1 MPVMRLI
8 LLSML
13 FISALSLAGA
23 EKTTHE
29 ADGDHGHLGHKNM
42 GITGE
47 VSNAEVLKSERFKRL
62 VSGSPTYNVAVVSV
76 NGMVCD
82 FCARGVE
89 KTFAKDRDVVK
100 IDIDLELGSVLIAYG
115 SSAQPSAQDIDKRIR
130 SNGLDVVDIEI
141 YRG

>member
-1 MPVMRLI
+1 MRL
-8 LLSML
+8 LLMSML
-13 FISALSLAGA
+13 FVSASNLASA
-23 EKTTHE
+23 ENAGHE
-29 ADGDHGHLGHKNM
+29 ADGDHEHMSHQST

-47 VSNAEVLKSERFKRL
+47 VSNAEVLNSERFERL
-62 VSGSPTYNVAVVSV
+62 VSGSPTYTVAVVSV

-89 KTFAKDRDVVK
+89 KAFAKDPDVMK
-100 IDIDLELGSVLIAYG
+100 IDVDLELGSVLIAYG
-115 SSAQPSAQDIDKRIR
+115 SEAQPSERDIDKRIR

>member
-1 MPVMRLI
+1 MRLT

-13 FISALSLAGA
+13 FISALSAAGA
-23 EKTTHE
+23 ENTAHE
-29 ADGDHGHLGHKNM
+29 AEGDHGNLGHKSM

-47 VSNAEVLKSERFKRL
+47 VSAAEVLKSERFKRL
-62 VSGSPTYNVAVVSV
+62 VSGSQTYNVAVVSV

-89 KTFAKDRDVVK
+89 KTFAKDPDVVK

-115 SSAQPSAQDIDKRIR
+115 SAAQPSAEDIDNRIR
-130 SNGLDVVDIEI
+130 ANGLDVVDIEI
-141 YRG
+141 FRG

>member
-1 MPVMRLI
+1 MRLS
-8 LLSML
+8 LLSIL
-13 FISALSLAGA
+13 FISASNLASA
-23 EKTTHE
+23 ENAAHE
-29 ADGDHGHLGHKNM
+29 ANGDHGHMSHQSA

-47 VSNAEVLKSERFKRL
+47 VSNAEVINSKRFERL
-62 VSGSPTYNVAVVSV
+62 VNGRPSYTVAVVSV

-89 KTFAKDRDVVK
+89 KAFAKDPDVMK
-100 IDIDLELGSVLIAYG
+100 IDVDLELGSVLIAY
-115 SSAQPSAQDIDKRIR
+115 SFEVQPSERDIDKRIR